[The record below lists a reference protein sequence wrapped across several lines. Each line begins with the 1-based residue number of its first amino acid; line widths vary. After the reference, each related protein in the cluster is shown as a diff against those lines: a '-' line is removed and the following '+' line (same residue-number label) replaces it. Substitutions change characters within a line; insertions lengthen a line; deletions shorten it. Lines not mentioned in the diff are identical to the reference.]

1 MWLWLW
7 SALLKYSRTEW
18 SMLRRGAIMLVILGC
33 QCSLIRLSINFR
45 SSKITKPLIFASL
58 RSSYDILRLSG
69 FGIILLSK
77 FKDVGGHVLKGIE
90 LTKEKVEF
98 QKKSK
103 LKSINNLKTK
113 QKIKI
118 KPWWAPTFKNG
129 NNWLKLWKLLRSN
142 SIILK
147 IRRKINCTWH
157 LNFLSIELH
166 PWTWESEECS
176 RSISIISDIKYM
188 WEERLRKSSR
198 S

>member
-1 MWLWLW
+1 MTR
-7 SALLKYSRTEW
+7 LL
-18 SMLRRGAIMLVILGC
+18 
-33 QCSLIRLSINFR
+33 INFR

-118 KPWWAPTFKNG
+118 KPW
-129 NNWLKLWKLLRSN
+129 
-142 SIILK
+142 
-147 IRRKINCTWH
+147 
-157 LNFLSIELH
+157 
-166 PWTWESEECS
+166 
-176 RSISIISDIKYM
+176 
-188 WEERLRKSSR
+188 
-198 S
+198 